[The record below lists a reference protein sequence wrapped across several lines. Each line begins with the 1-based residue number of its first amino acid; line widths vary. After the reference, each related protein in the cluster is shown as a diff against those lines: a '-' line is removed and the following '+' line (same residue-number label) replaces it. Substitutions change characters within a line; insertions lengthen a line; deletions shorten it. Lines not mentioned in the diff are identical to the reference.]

1 MQGRLACVCLP
12 QGGHHWVKLSHKEG
26 TSQEKVDTVSQ
37 EEEGLGVKTV
47 SSPEQG
53 QWWILV
59 ANY

>member
-1 MQGRLACVCLP
+1 M
-12 QGGHHWVKLSHKEG
+12 KLSHKEG

-47 SSPEQG
+47 SFPEQG
-53 QWWILV
+53 QWWISV